1 MSKLTGFIFTREFL
15 FRHEWILQ
23 LVTCGSSVCLEGRHK
38 ALESP
43 LDLSMF
49 EHRTTTDKMGT
60 LIQLYDLPALADRQ
74 HTEVPL
80 FMVQLHTAN
89 VS

>member
-1 MSKLTGFIFTREFL
+1 MNPAAGYLWCICVSRGKTQTSLTHR
-15 FRHEWILQ
+15 
-23 LVTCGSSVCLEGRHK
+23 VT
-38 ALESP
+38 LESP